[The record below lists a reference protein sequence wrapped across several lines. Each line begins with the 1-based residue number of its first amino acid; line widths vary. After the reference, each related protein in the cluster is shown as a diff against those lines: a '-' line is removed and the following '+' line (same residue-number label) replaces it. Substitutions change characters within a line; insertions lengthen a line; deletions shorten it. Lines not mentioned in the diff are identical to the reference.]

1 MTLEELASE
10 PWITETAGSTYH
22 ALFTAAFTA
31 VGVTPR
37 IAHEA
42 VEWETQIAFVGAG
55 LGVGLLPRLAP
66 LHSTENVVR
75 LRITGK
81 GKPARRI
88 VAAARRGSI
97 GSPLIKESLEILQGT
112 AQRLLKTRLENES

>member
-1 MTLEELASE
+1 M
-10 PWITETAGSTYH
+10 
-22 ALFTAAFTA
+22 
-31 VGVTPR
+31 GVTPR

-66 LHSTENVVR
+66 LRSAENVVR

-88 VAAARRGSI
+88 VAAVRRGSI
-97 GSPLIKESLEILQGT
+97 ASPLIQESLGILQVNANRILT
-112 AQRLLKTRLENES
+112 ARPEDDL